1 MGGWKLQ
8 PGYVIYCGALFS
20 LVNSRGAIK
29 IHQAT
34 AHVYYKNNSKR
45 REKASEIR
53 LAGRCLKTQAAS
65 SGRTAEPWGQRRCG
79 LNGWLTRTTTT
90 TTTKRRRT
98 TRRPR
103 SGASGHCRCCKPL
116 RWSRGGASRWRRSIP
131 RHTPA
136 WGRRCCSS
144 CCKPGR
150 PR

>member
-65 SGRTAEPWGQRRCG
+65 SGAAMRAQR
-79 LNGWLTRTTTT
+79 LVDDDDDDEEEDDDEEAS
-90 TTTKRRRT
+90 RRRF
-98 TRRPR
+98 
-103 SGASGHCRCCKPL
+103 
-116 RWSRGGASRWRRSIP
+116 WSL
-131 RHTPA
+131 
-136 WGRRCCSS
+136 
-144 CCKPGR
+144 
-150 PR
+150 